1 MMKQMCLQ
9 IKTNIICCVY
19 KNCNMYYILWQKVKM
34 QRTDINDSIQYSA
47 NFISWKGTERFL
59 RVYWVLYSF
68 YQIKFLTPFG
78 KDSCKSSKDASIS
91 LALAFN
97 LEILCWEK
105 CQKNFVK
112 VNNYIEWRK
121 RKKSWLPHLYF
132 SIFCEVHFAEKW
144 NFLFQVF
151 YPAKAV
157 SGLLGFTN
165 SIRHVL
171 LTQSM
176 LVNFNVKL

>member
-1 MMKQMCLQ
+1 
-9 IKTNIICCVY
+9 
-19 KNCNMYYILWQKVKM
+19 M

-121 RKKSWLPHLYF
+121 RKKNHDFLICTLVFFVKYILPKNETFFFKF
-132 SIFCEVHFAEKW
+132 SIQ
-144 NFLFQVF
+144 L
-151 YPAKAV
+151 
-157 SGLLGFTN
+157 
-165 SIRHVL
+165 
-171 LTQSM
+171 
-176 LVNFNVKL
+176 KLSVVC

>member
-1 MMKQMCLQ
+1 MCTK
-9 IKTNIICCVY
+9 IAICTTLTKSRNA
-19 KNCNMYYILWQKVKM
+19 KNWYQWQYPIVSQLYFLKRK
-34 QRTDINDSIQYSA
+34 
-47 NFISWKGTERFL
+47 TERFL

-121 RKKSWLPHLYF
+121 VKKSWLPHLYF
-132 SIFCEVHFAEKW
+132 GIFLWSTFCRKMKLSSSS
-144 NFLFQVF
+144 FL
-151 YPAKAV
+151 
-157 SGLLGFTN
+157 S
-165 SIRHVL
+165 S
-171 LTQSM
+171 
-176 LVNFNVKL
+176 